1 MKVRLWLQQHR
12 FPVQSHVTIPGV
24 GRVDH
29 LVGRSL
35 ITECDSAEFHPYRED
50 DYARFSNARG
60 LGYTP
65 VGLGFGQIH
74 STWEDT
80 TEVMLRIL
88 RTGRHL
94 LPPAPL

>member
-1 MKVRLWLQQHR
+1 MQYPLSRTR
-12 FPVQSHVTIPGV
+12 FAESG
-24 GRVDH
+24 
-29 LVGRSL
+29 
-35 ITECDSAEFHPYRED
+35 SA